1 MALVLV
7 VVEGPDLG
15 RTFDVAGDAV
25 VGRDPT
31 AAMQLTDQEVS
42 RRHAI
47 VSHDADGVAIEDLG
61 SSNGTWVGEQR
72 VSGTAQLQV
81 GQMMRVGSTVLELR
95 EGEATGEQPAMQGE
109 SPEPPATKVPLP
121 DWRDSAPPEDAA

>member
-7 VVEGPDLG
+7 VVQGPDLG

-31 AAMQLTDQEVS
+31 AAMQLSDQEVS

-47 VSHDADGVAIEDLG
+47 VSAGGDGLAIEDLG
-61 SSNGTWVGEQR
+61 SSNGTWIGDDR
-72 VSGTAQLQV
+72 VSGTATIAL
-81 GQMMRVGSTVLELR
+81 GQTLRVGGTVLELR
-95 EGEATGEQPAMQGE
+95 EGEPTGEQPAV
-109 SPEPPATKVPLP
+109 SADAPDPPATKVPLP
-121 DWRDSAPPEDAA
+121 DWREKPAS